1 MTGFTVD
8 LGAAVAAPGSDL
20 VEQHQP
26 LPFLQPTG
34 GLEHGV
40 TVVDGAGV
48 EVGVEHDLPGDRKP
62 IASAARRAGVAL
74 GVEVE
79 RGLGAGEVAERGG
92 TAGVEGQA
100 RPEGLEGGGA
110 VGQGAVQVE
119 GVGEVE
125 LGLEPHG
132 AGVVHVLGVQGGVAG
147 VDGEVAVLRIGS
159 RVQDLQV
166 VAA

>member
-1 MTGFTVD
+1 MTGLTVT
-8 LGAAVAAPGSDL
+8 LVRVSPHQALDL

-26 LPFLQPTG
+26 LAFLQPPG
-34 GLEHGV
+34 GAEDGV
-40 TVVDGAGV
+40 AVLDGAGGEV
-48 EVGVEHDLPGDRKP
+48 RVQHHLPRNRKAVGVP
-62 IASAARRAGVAL
+62 RAGVAL

-100 RPEGLEGGGA
+100 GSEGLEGGGA
-110 VGQGAVQVE
+110 VGQGPVEVE

-132 AGVVHVLGVQGGVAG
+132 AGVVHVLGVQGGVAR
-147 VDGEVAVLRIGS
+147 VDGQVAVLRIGS
-159 RVQDLQV
+159 RVRACPDG
-166 VAA
+166 AA